1 MTEAKGVYVA
11 MNKAQAMLAKE
22 GIAKLGTNRHQGFK
36 FRQLDDVYNA
46 CSRIFSE
53 VGLLVIPNVSSLE
66 LEQGKTRNGG
76 VSFHAKMEVNW
87 DFVSSHDGSV
97 HTATTRGECI
107 DTSDKAT
114 NKAFVSAYKYLLIVT
129 FCIPLEGEQDAD
141 HTTPEA
147 PNIQEKEM
155 KPYPEDRF
163 KKMADE
169 WVEKKTNVKQLQA
182 VLSNNGYA
190 LTDMQIRSLNSRM
203 AS

>member
-1 MTEAKGVYVA
+1 MTESKGVYVA
-11 MNKAQAMLAKE
+11 MNKAQAMLARE
-22 GIAKLGTNRHQGFK
+22 GIAKLGTNQQHRYP
-36 FRQLDDVYNA
+36 FRRLDDVYNA

-53 VGLLVIPNVSSLE
+53 VGLLIIPNVKSLD
-66 LEQGKTRNGG
+66 LNQGTTKSGG
-76 VSFHAKMEVNW
+76 VSFHAKITVDW
-87 DFVSSHDGSV
+87 DFVSSHDGSK
-97 HTATTRGECI
+97 HTASTKGECI

-147 PNIQEKEM
+147 PNIQKKEM
-155 KPYPEDRF
+155 KPYPDKRF
-163 KKMADE
+163 DEMADG
-169 WVEKKTNVKQLQA
+169 WVEKKTNIKKLQA